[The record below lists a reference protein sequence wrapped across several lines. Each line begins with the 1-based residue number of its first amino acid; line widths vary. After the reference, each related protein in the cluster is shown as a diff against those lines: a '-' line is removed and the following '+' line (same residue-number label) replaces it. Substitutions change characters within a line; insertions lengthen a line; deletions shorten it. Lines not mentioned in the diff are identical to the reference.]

1 MNRDPEAWKRLGRR
15 LRNERELRGM
25 SRKEFASVAGV
36 SEKAVYNAERGDV
49 PGRHR
54 PPSLVKI
61 AAGHG
66 WAPDSI
72 EAVLAGKDPLPATA
86 TRQAVP
92 PPAVDPRSQLL
103 ESLPGIYAFG
113 RLCVSLGGA
122 QEARDDFEGAVQRL
136 LDTVPTLTQSNVT
149 LAAYRPHA
157 LGEGIPADDADAIL
171 RAMEGRD
178 GH

>member
-1 MNRDPEAWKRLGRR
+1 MNRDPEAWKGLGRR
-15 LRNERELRGM
+15 LRNERELHGM

-61 AAGHG
+61 VAGHG
-66 WAPDSI
+66 WAPESI
-72 EAVLAGKDPLPATA
+72 EAILEGKEPVPAG
-86 TRQAVP
+86 AVRKSAAAP
-92 PPAVDPRSQLL
+92 PIDPRTQLL
-103 ESLPGIYAFG
+103 EALPRIYAFG

-136 LDTVPTLTQSNVT
+136 LDSVPTRSQSRMT

-157 LGEGIPADDADAIL
+157 LGEGVPADDADAIL
-171 RAMEGRD
+171 RAMEEHD